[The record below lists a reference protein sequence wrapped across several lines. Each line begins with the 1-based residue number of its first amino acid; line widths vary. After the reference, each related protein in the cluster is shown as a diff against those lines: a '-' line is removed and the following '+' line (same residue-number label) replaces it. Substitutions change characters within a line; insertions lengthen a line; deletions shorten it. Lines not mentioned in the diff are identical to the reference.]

1 MHVLSTA
8 GHEHELHA
16 LFNTAPDLARY
27 STIGSSRDADASTSR
42 TARLASSREPILRCC
57 CNRASQLRAFY
68 TVQLKNM
75 FFVTR

>member
-42 TARLASSREPILRCC
+42 TARLASSREPILHAVVAATELHNSMLFTL
-57 CNRASQLRAFY
+57 CN
-68 TVQLKNM
+68 
-75 FFVTR
+75 